1 MKPVPNEVIPEMVA
15 WLETHCQRPGAT
27 FGDHL
32 DLLGFAVTAL
42 REGNAVIV
50 YERSFGPPEIR
61 LTKRPLSR
69 KVWT

>member
-42 REGNAVIV
+42 REGNACDCL
-50 YERSFGPPEIR
+50 RAF
-61 LTKRPLSR
+61 
-69 KVWT
+69 VWSS